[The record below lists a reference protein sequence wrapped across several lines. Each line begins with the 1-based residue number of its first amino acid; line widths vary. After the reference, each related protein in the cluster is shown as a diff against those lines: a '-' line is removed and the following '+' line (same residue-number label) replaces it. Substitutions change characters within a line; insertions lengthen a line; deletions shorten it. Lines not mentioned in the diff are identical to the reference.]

1 MSYEY
6 DPRYGNG
13 AVPAPL
19 RIPVPGMQQGVGLGD
34 VIARMTGALG
44 IRQCEPCKRRQE
56 WLNRHFM
63 LGGRR

>member
-1 MSYEY
+1 MAYEY
-6 DPRYGNG
+6 DPRYAAPQGG
-13 AVPAPL
+13 APL

-34 VIARMTGALG
+34 VIARMTHALG
-44 IRQCEPCKRRQE
+44 VRQCEPCKRRQE